1 MYISIDKLYR
11 QFGIS
16 VLSKKKR
23 AYVRTCVCVC
33 SNVVDLSAVTGGA
46 GVDAAAAAAP
56 SQVSHDAVSTTPIY
70 ERCGPP
76 TSSSAA
82 VAERP
87 VPRPRSTYG
96 KYYLENLKNI
106 NAESKPASDSRPAN
120 DDHDDDDDDD
130 DAFCQ

>member
-16 VLSKKKR
+16 VLSKKN
-23 AYVRTCVCVC
+23 VRTCVCVC
-33 SNVVDLSAVTGGA
+33 SNVVDLSAVTAGA
-46 GVDAAAAAAP
+46 GVDAAAAAP

-120 DDHDDDDDDD
+120 DDHHDDDDDDDD